1 MESSRPVARRLI
13 VAAVF
18 SWLPAIIF
26 FVVINFGEIEFGGL
40 FAPILFG
47 CIIAPGVAIFGY
59 KKSQN
64 KKRALVVLAISI
76 VGTLYSVAR
85 FVNG

>member
-1 MESSRPVARRLI
+1 MEFSRPVAPRLI
-13 VAAVF
+13 AAAVF

-26 FVVINFGEIEFGGL
+26 FVVKNYGDIDIGGL
-40 FAPILFG
+40 FAPILLG
-47 CIIAPGVAIFGY
+47 CIIAPVVAIFGY
-59 KKSQN
+59 KKSKN

-76 VGTLYSVAR
+76 VGTLYSIAR

>member
-1 MESSRPVARRLI
+1 MELTKPLAHRLI
-13 VAAVF
+13 VAAFF
-18 SWLPAIIF
+18 SWLPALIF
-26 FVVINFGEIEFGGL
+26 FVVKNYADIDLGGL
-40 FAPILFG
+40 FAPILLG
-47 CIIAPGVAIFGY
+47 CIIAPVVAIFGY

-76 VGTLYSVAR
+76 VGTLYSIVR

>member
-1 MESSRPVARRLI
+1 M
-13 VAAVF
+13 
-18 SWLPAIIF
+18 PAIVF
-26 FVVINFGEIEFGGL
+26 FVVINIGEFDLGGL
-40 FAPILFG
+40 FAPVLLG
-47 CIIAPGVAIFGY
+47 CVVAPGVAISGY
-59 KKSQN
+59 KKSPD

>member
-1 MESSRPVARRLI
+1 VELNRPVARRL
-13 VAAVF
+13 VAAAVF

-26 FVVINFGEIEFGGL
+26 FVVKNFGDIDIGGL
-40 FAPILFG
+40 FALILLG
-47 CIIAPGVAIFGY
+47 CISAPVVAILGY

-64 KKRALVVLAISI
+64 KKRALVVLAITI
-76 VGTLYSVAR
+76 AGTLCSIAR